1 MLPGV
6 GFEPTTYRLR
16 GGGANDGF
24 RRIFLVAAPSSEGL
38 LTEPTAVA
46 QPRRQEPLFMPL
58 GRHLSADGPIGF
70 KTRAFA
76 DFALFNHLIS
86 AGAAVAG

>member
-1 MLPGV
+1 MSEKGRTFPFQTASGKV
-6 GFEPTTYRLR
+6 W
-16 GGGANDGF
+16 N